1 VIIKLKAIGDFIRR
15 EWTNLLMRFIPDFNN
30 NGTES
35 STKLY
40 SILHFLQV
48 INHWAIQLDAFA
60 LLGDRLCDLTTK
72 LKTTDKKRPLSW

>member
-48 INHWAIQLDAFA
+48 INHWAIAFV
-60 LLGDRLCDLTTK
+60 TVQQN
-72 LKTTDKKRPLSW
+72 